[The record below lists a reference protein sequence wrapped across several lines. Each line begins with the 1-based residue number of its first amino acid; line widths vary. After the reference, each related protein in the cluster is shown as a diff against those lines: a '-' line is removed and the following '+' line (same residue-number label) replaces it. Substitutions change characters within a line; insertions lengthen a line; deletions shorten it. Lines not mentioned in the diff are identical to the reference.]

1 MTSLWKNFQHT
12 WSTLEFTGTFT
23 VHSYQTTATSPTPS
37 RYLNNPEAMGGA
49 AYFGLALISGSKL
62 VLSLAV
68 IRHLANWW
76 FLSSV
81 EQWVGTIIFLHMS
94 YLRRN
99 SRFFFPCSPH
109 MRKLY
114 GDSLRKDAGFVKVM
128 KSVASKN
135 ARIFKS
141 RAGRHAPDLERVAT
155 EVIGTFDKV
164 YEETAD
170 AVEEFLA
177 RCE

>member
-1 MTSLWKNFQHT
+1 
-12 WSTLEFTGTFT
+12 
-23 VHSYQTTATSPTPS
+23 
-37 RYLNNPEAMGGA
+37 
-49 AYFGLALISGSKL
+49 
-62 VLSLAV
+62 
-68 IRHLANWW
+68 
-76 FLSSV
+76 
-81 EQWVGTIIFLHMS
+81 
-94 YLRRN
+94 
-99 SRFFFPCSPH
+99 

-141 RAGRHAPDLERVAT
+141 RAGRHAHDLERVAT

-177 RCE
+177 RCEFLSNILTNVFKTLLCSDACSGSQIFGSCSRYQNPSATIEGTIGHHVTLF

>member
-1 MTSLWKNFQHT
+1 
-12 WSTLEFTGTFT
+12 
-23 VHSYQTTATSPTPS
+23 
-37 RYLNNPEAMGGA
+37 MGGA

-81 EQWVGTIIFLHMS
+81 EQWVTPLYFYACHTYGFALF
-94 YLRRN
+94 Y
-99 SRFFFPCSPH
+99 SPH

-141 RAGRHAPDLERVAT
+141 RAGRHAHDLERVAT

>member
-1 MTSLWKNFQHT
+1 
-12 WSTLEFTGTFT
+12 
-23 VHSYQTTATSPTPS
+23 
-37 RYLNNPEAMGGA
+37 MGGA
-49 AYFGLALISGSKL
+49 AYFGLALISESKL

-81 EQWVGTIIFLHMS
+81 EQWVTPFYS
-94 YLRRN
+94 YTCHTYIRIR
-99 SRFFFPCSPH
+99 SYFCSPH

-141 RAGRHAPDLERVAT
+141 RAGRHAHDLERVAT

>member
-1 MTSLWKNFQHT
+1 
-12 WSTLEFTGTFT
+12 
-23 VHSYQTTATSPTPS
+23 
-37 RYLNNPEAMGGA
+37 MGGA
-49 AYFGLALISGSKL
+49 AYIGLALISGSKL

-81 EQWVGTIIFLHMS
+81 EQWVSPFYFYTCHLTSEFAP
-94 YLRRN
+94 
-99 SRFFFPCSPH
+99 FCSPH

-114 GDSLRKDAGFVKVM
+114 GDSLRKEAGFVKVM

-135 ARIFKS
+135 AQIFKS
-141 RAGRHAPDLERVAT
+141 RAGRHASDLERVAT
-155 EVIGTFDKV
+155 DVIETFDKV

-177 RCE
+177 RCEWI